1 MIQTWKEEVEHIE
14 CNRKKEAERT
24 KRIHRDQAEMRRQEL
39 EPERRRLDIE
49 GRESSDSL
57 ARGLSGS
64 RDIETYK
71 MSKLMQPF
79 NVGEDIGFYLINF
92 ERMCKKLSFSE
103 EMWPEHL
110 LTLLPCEAL

>member
-64 RDIETYK
+64 RDI
-71 MSKLMQPF
+71 
-79 NVGEDIGFYLINF
+79 DIQDVEIDAAFQRRRRHRF
-92 ERMCKKLSFSE
+92 
-103 EMWPEHL
+103 
-110 LTLLPCEAL
+110 LPDQL